1 MTINEEQVGYPEL
14 EVISYSNLGKADIDL
29 LISLMGEYGEKL
41 ISLCEKIEDN
51 KQKYSLGEFFL
62 PRLGGG
68 ITLIT
73 WSIFSLQA
81 YPYFVIL
88 GILIFAIFTIY
99 VAVSAKHIRKKIKI
113 SEREA
118 KKMSSRLEKVIRIA
132 SQIQDHFSTNRRRSA
147 EIQALSLISAS
158 IKSKPIP
165 LVISEVELDL
175 RLADAESALEY
186 YQEIIGK

>member
-1 MTINEEQVGYPEL
+1 
-14 EVISYSNLGKADIDL
+14 
-29 LISLMGEYGEKL
+29 
-41 ISLCEKIEDN
+41 
-51 KQKYSLGEFFL
+51 
-62 PRLGGG
+62 
-68 ITLIT
+68 
-73 WSIFSLQA
+73 
-81 YPYFVIL
+81 VIL

>member
-62 PRLGGG
+62 PRLGGS
-68 ITLIT
+68 IALIT

-99 VAVSAKHIRKKIKI
+99 VAVSANHIRKKIKI

-118 KKMSSRLEKVIRIA
+118 KKMSSRLEKIIRIA
-132 SQIQDHFSTNRRRSA
+132 SQIQEHFSTNRRRSA
-147 EIQALSLISAS
+147 SITFEIAD
-158 IKSKPIP
+158 IKFIP

>member
-1 MTINEEQVGYPEL
+1 MTINEEKVDFPKAEA
-14 EVISYSNLGKADIDL
+14 SYSNLEKDDINL
-29 LISLMGEYGEKL
+29 LISLLGEYSEKL
-41 ISLCEKIEDN
+41 IKLCEKIEDN

-68 ITLIT
+68 IALIT

-88 GILIFAIFTIY
+88 GILIFSIFTIY
-99 VAVSAKHIRKKIKI
+99 VAVSANHIRKKIKI

-132 SQIQDHFSTNRRRSA
+132 SQIQDHFSPNRRRNRISKS
-147 EIQALSLISAS
+147 EISVGIQSS
-158 IKSKPIP
+158 IP
-165 LVISEVELDL
+165 LVISGVELDL

-186 YQEIIGK
+186 YQEIVGK

>member
-1 MTINEEQVGYPEL
+1 MTINEEKVDFPKAEA
-14 EVISYSNLGKADIDL
+14 SYSNLEKDDINL
-29 LISLMGEYGEKL
+29 LISLLGEYSKKL
-41 ISLCEKIEDN
+41 IRLCAKIEDN

-68 ITLIT
+68 IALIT

-99 VAVSAKHIRKKIKI
+99 VAVSANHIRKKIKI

-132 SQIQDHFSTNRRRSA
+132 SQIQDHFSTNRRRST
-147 EIQALSLISAS
+147 S
-158 IKSKPIP
+158 IKSGFASLKPIP

-186 YQEIIGK
+186 YQEIVGK

>member
-1 MTINEEQVGYPEL
+1 MTINEEKVDFPKTEGKA
-14 EVISYSNLGKADIDL
+14 SYSNLGKDDINL
-29 LISLMGEYGEKL
+29 LISLLGEYSEKL
-41 ISLCEKIEDN
+41 IRLCAKIEDN

-68 ITLIT
+68 IALIT

-99 VAVSAKHIRKKIKI
+99 VAVSANHIRKKIKI

-132 SQIQDHFSTNRRRSA
+132 SQIQEHFSTNR
-147 EIQALSLISAS
+147 QLKS
-158 IKSKPIP
+158 IPFGNINSIP
-165 LVISEVELDL
+165 LVISGVELDL

>member
-1 MTINEEQVGYPEL
+1 MTINEEKVDVPKAEA
-14 EVISYSNLGKADIDL
+14 SYSNLEKDDINL
-29 LISLMGEYGEKL
+29 LISLLGEYSEKL
-41 ISLCEKIEDN
+41 IRLCAKIEDN

-68 ITLIT
+68 IALIT

-88 GILIFAIFTIY
+88 GILIFVIFTIY
-99 VAVSAKHIRKKIKI
+99 VAVSANHIRKKIKL

-118 KKMSSRLEKVIRIA
+118 KKISSRLEKVIRIA
-132 SQIQDHFSTNRRRSA
+132 SQIQEHFSANRRRSA
-147 EIQALSLISAS
+147 RITVIGGINS
-158 IKSKPIP
+158 IP
-165 LVISEVELDL
+165 LVISGVELDL